1 MSSSSTQRPR
11 RRRNSDL
18 PRSRSVAG
26 RTQSRLRLTSP
37 PPAPTGWWRSATR
50 RIRRF
55 TGTVFTA
62 GVWSRIGRFTTWIG
76 AVGVAVAAFTG
87 LIFTYQQYRLSQQ
100 AQVITEQGQV
110 TDRFTKAV
118 EQLGSE
124 EKVDVRLGGIYS
136 LERLARDSTPDRPTI
151 MEVLSAFIR
160 GHAPAPPQP
169 PLQIAAVGSVRCAL
183 DTNALIPIDIQAA
196 VTVIGRP
203 DPTVVDLRPIDLS
216 HACLCRANL
225 AGSKL
230 READLT
236 GTDLRWADLANV
248 QTVGHVVTEQHLR
261 LKRPADLSDA
271 HLDDANL
278 SHAIAVGAKLTGAHM
293 SVIDLT
299 GAALRDAD
307 LAGATINFGNLTG
320 ADLSLADLTGADLWK
335 ADLTGADLSNA
346 VLTGADLTGAQLT
359 RTTLDS
365 IVYDQHTKWPAGFTP
380 PPSS

>member
-1 MSSSSTQRPR
+1 MSSSSTQPPR
-11 RRRNSDL
+11 RRPNSAL

-26 RTQSRLRLTSP
+26 RAQSRLRLTSP
-37 PPAPTGWWRSATR
+37 TSTSGWGSA
-50 RIRRF
+50 IRRLRSF
-55 TGTVFTA
+55 TGTIVRWA
-62 GVWSRIGRFTTWIG
+62 GWARIGRLATGI
-76 AVGVAVAAFTG
+76 AAIGVAAAAIAGLYFTG
-87 LIFTYQQYRLSQQ
+87 HQYGL
-100 AQVITEQGQV
+100 TEQGQV
-110 TDRFTKAV
+110 TDRFTRAV
-118 EQLGSE
+118 EQLGSD
-124 EKVDVRLGGIYS
+124 KPDVRLGGIYS
-136 LERLARDSTPDRPTI
+136 LERLARDSTPDRSTI

-160 GHAPAPPQP
+160 GNAPAPPQP
-169 PLQIAAVGSVRCAL
+169 PLQIAAVRSVRCAL
-183 DTNALIPIDIQAA
+183 DANSLIPIDIQAA
-196 VTVIGRP
+196 ETVIGRR
-203 DPTVVDLRPIDLS
+203 DPTVVDLRPIDFS

-225 AGSKL
+225 AGLKL

-261 LKRPADLSDA
+261 LKPAVDLSDA

-278 SHAIAVGAKLTGAHM
+278 SHAIAVGAKLTRAHM
-293 SVIDLT
+293 SYMDLT
-299 GAALRDAD
+299 GVRLTDAD
-307 LAGATINFGNLTG
+307 LAGATINSGNLTG

-335 ADLTGADLSNA
+335 ADLTGANLSNAVLTGASLSNA